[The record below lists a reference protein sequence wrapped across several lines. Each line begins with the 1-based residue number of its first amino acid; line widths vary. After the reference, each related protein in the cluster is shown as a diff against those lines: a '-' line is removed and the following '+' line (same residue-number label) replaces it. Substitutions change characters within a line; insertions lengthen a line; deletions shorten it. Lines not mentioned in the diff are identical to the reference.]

1 MKHKKGF
8 LPDWRINQVRKLSLR
23 VAEQNF
29 AQMIRVEMQQRGWKY
44 DAGNNNFTKS
54 GIELSFSSGIG
65 FFHRYGSDG
74 RLSKILHKFS
84 ILPED
89 KDLFVATKRMK
100 EYKNLYEEFRVE
112 LCNQT
117 LI

>member
-8 LPDWRINQVRKLSLR
+8 LPDWRIDQVRKISLR
-23 VAEQNF
+23 VEEQNF
-29 AQMIRVEMQQRGWKY
+29 AQMIRGEMKDRGWRY
-44 DAGNNNFTKS
+44 EAGNNIFTKS
-54 GIELSFSSGIG
+54 GIQLCFNSGIG
-65 FFHRYGSDG
+65 FFCREGCDGS
-74 RLSKILHKFS
+74 LSKILHRFS

-100 EYKNLYEEFRVE
+100 EYKRYYEEFRIE

-117 LI
+117 LL

>member
-8 LPDWRINQVRKLSLR
+8 LPDWRIDQVRKIVLR
-23 VAEQNF
+23 HAEYTF
-29 AQMIRVEMQQRGWKY
+29 AQNIRQELESRGWRY
-44 DAGNNNFTKS
+44 VPGNNLFSKS
-54 GIELSFSSGIG
+54 GIQLCFNSGIG
-65 FFHRYGSDG
+65 FFCREGADG
-74 RLSKILHKFS
+74 ILSKILHKFS
-84 ILPED
+84 ILAED

-100 EYKNLYEEFRVE
+100 EYKSYCEELRVE